1 MPNSSY
7 LGDVSSK
14 NGAIYGKK
22 LSVTKHTWQSLWI
35 RWQIF
40 RQIILKNCHGR
51 KARSWKSISYIFSG
65 HILTGNWM
73 FRVTLFGQRSRFAI
87 SFFSFLWTMH
97 FFPKCVPLDRKI
109 YEWILLL
116 LEYMYKKRVI
126 YLKDRD
132 TLDLFISDRPRR
144 HSIIRQ
150 DISISAFFHDF
161 VEAIFTRD
169 RDEIEIYDASTFHY
183 QKKKKKN
190 VFDRI
195 LLAQKL
201 RISLSYTHI
210 RSRIGETYRDTK
222 KRTEKKRKKK
232 KNNSKRKKSRSPGE
246 DNNFTSNRLR
256 NPWK

>member
-1 MPNSSY
+1 MPNSSN

-183 QKKKKKN
+183 QKKKKN

-222 KRTEKKRKKK
+222 KRTKKKRKKK

>member
-1 MPNSSY
+1 MPNSSN

-183 QKKKKKN
+183 QKKKKKY
-190 VFDRI
+190 
-195 LLAQKL
+195 L
-201 RISLSYTHI
+201 RQNFIGAKTTDFSFVHAHTI
-210 RSRIGETYRDTK
+210 RETYRDTK
-222 KRTEKKRKKK
+222 KRTKKKRKKK

>member
-183 QKKKKKN
+183 QKKKKKKCLRQN
-190 VFDRI
+190 FIGAKTTDFSFVHAHTIKDRGN
-195 LLAQKL
+195 
-201 RISLSYTHI
+201 LSWY
-210 RSRIGETYRDTK
+210 
-222 KRTEKKRKKK
+222 EKKNEKKK
-232 KNNSKRKKSRSPGE
+232 EKEEKQ
-246 DNNFTSNRLR
+246 
-256 NPWK
+256 

>member
-1 MPNSSY
+1 
-7 LGDVSSK
+7 
-14 NGAIYGKK
+14 
-22 LSVTKHTWQSLWI
+22 
-35 RWQIF
+35 
-40 RQIILKNCHGR
+40 
-51 KARSWKSISYIFSG
+51 
-65 HILTGNWM
+65 
-73 FRVTLFGQRSRFAI
+73 
-87 SFFSFLWTMH
+87 
-97 FFPKCVPLDRKI
+97 
-109 YEWILLL
+109 
-116 LEYMYKKRVI
+116 MYKKRVI

-183 QKKKKKN
+183 QKKKKN

-210 RSRIGETYRDTK
+210 RSRIGETYRGTKEKTK
-222 KRTEKKRKKK
+222 KKKRKKK